1 MEQNI
6 YFLDLLIPS
15 KLEEYGPVS
24 HWYVSEKFS
33 PLSLR
38 FCTYNVLYKREVEDP
53 PVYVIF
59 TYLKGINVKVN
70 PHTLE
75 W

>member
-1 MEQNI
+1 MG
-6 YFLDLLIPS
+6 LCLIGMCQRS
-15 KLEEYGPVS
+15 
-24 HWYVSEKFS
+24 FS

-38 FCTYNVLYKREVEDP
+38 FCTYNVLYKKEVEDP